1 MEINAQEKVKVILTE
16 KYKIYYAKI
25 WAEITWKGFNVDWKM
40 YRGNWKEKVKIPALP
55 KEIIIGRKWESVR
68 NYFKR
73 FLRRN
78 EGPKIKDKERI

>member
-1 MEINAQEKVKVILTE
+1 MEINAQEKVKVFLTE

-25 WAEITWKGFNVDWKM
+25 WAEITWKGFNVDWKNVP
-40 YRGNWKEKVKIPALP
+40 GHWNKKVKIPALL
-55 KEIIIGRKWESVR
+55 KEIIISRKWESVR

>member
-25 WAEITWKGFNVDWKM
+25 WAEITWKVSMLTEKM
-40 YRGNWKEKVKIPALP
+40 YRGNWNEKVKIPALP